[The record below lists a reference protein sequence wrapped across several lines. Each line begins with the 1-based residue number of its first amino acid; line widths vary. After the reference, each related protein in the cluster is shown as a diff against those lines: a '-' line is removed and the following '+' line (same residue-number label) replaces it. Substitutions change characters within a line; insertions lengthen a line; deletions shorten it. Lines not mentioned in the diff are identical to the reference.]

1 MVADAYDRIFKDKQT
16 IMVVMAHP
24 DDMEVMAGG
33 TVARLVADGKK
44 VISVKVTTGNRGSR
58 GAVIPM
64 DELAKI
70 RAAEDAESM
79 KVLGIPPEHS
89 VNLGVN
95 DGEVENSFDL
105 IGKISLQIRKF
116 QPDLIITFNPED
128 IIIRHGAGRTWV
140 NHRDHRLT
148 GVSAIDAAYP
158 FSRDRSFFPEQFE
171 QPGIEPA
178 HCAEFLLADCWSG
191 LDEVLIDVTNYV
203 DVAKK
208 ATLCHKSQMDEKEV
222 DITKAFFTTHDNADG
237 AHEKFRHVVL

>member
-1 MVADAYDRIFKDKQT
+1 MTDAYNSIFKDKKT
-16 IMVVMAHP
+16 VMVIMAHP

-44 VISVKVTTGNRGSR
+44 VISVKVTSGNRGSR

-70 RAAEDAESM
+70 RATEDAESM

-89 VNLGVN
+89 VILGVN
-95 DGEVENSFDL
+95 DGEVENSFDV

-116 QPDLIITFNPED
+116 QPELIITFSPDEVF
-128 IIIRHGAGRTWV
+128 ISHGAGKTWV
-140 NHRDHRLT
+140 NHRDHRNT
-148 GVSAIDAAYP
+148 AMCAIDAAYP

-178 HCAEFLLADCWSG
+178 HCTEFLIADSSSNA
-191 LDEVLIDVTNYV
+191 DEVFINVADYV
-203 DVAKK
+203 ETAKK
-208 ATLCHKSQMDEKEV
+208 ATMCHKSQMDEKEV
-222 DITKAFFTTHDNADG
+222 DITKAFFTTHDNVDG
-237 AHEKFRHVVL
+237 AHEKFRHIVL